1 MDADS
6 TKRIVL
12 VVGKTG
18 GHVFPALAVA
28 EAYRAQGGDVEILFV
43 CPDRKMVLEMIE
55 KRGYKTVT
63 IRASR
68 VAGGS
73 VKEKVTGLWNL
84 GLGLVDARRVL
95 KDFRPQ
101 VVVGFGSFLTPPMIF
116 AARSLGIL
124 TAVQEQNS
132 LPGLAN
138 RVSSRV
144 TDLNFLSFED
154 SRKHFP
160 RGKNL
165 VLGNPVRADVAAARV
180 EAEPPAPFT
189 LLILGG
195 SQGARF
201 LNTRLPKVVTRLL
214 EHRDLR
220 VIHQTGGSDYAM
232 VEKLFAG
239 YEDKVTVRDFFDDM
253 GDVYARTHLAI
264 CRSGAGV
271 LFELMTVGVPAL
283 FIPFPHAAG
292 NHQFFNAKALV
303 THGAALLMTE
313 DEYDARRVEEIVEEL
328 MDDPMLL
335 DGMRKKLHVLANPY
349 AAEQIVEALDE
360 AVAAKGRR
368 AR

>member
-1 MDADS
+1 MDARS
-6 TKRIVL
+6 KLRVVL

-28 EAYRAQGGDVEILFV
+28 EAFKAREPEVEILFV
-43 CPDRKMVLEMIE
+43 CPDRKLILEMIE
-55 KRGYKTVT
+55 KRGYKTIT

-73 VKEKVTGLWNL
+73 LKEKLTGLANL
-84 GLGLVDARRVL
+84 GLGLLDARRVL
-95 KDFRPQ
+95 KEFDPQ
-101 VVVGFGSFLTPPMIF
+101 AVVGFGSFLTPPMIL
-116 AARSLGIL
+116 AARSMGML

-154 SRKHFP
+154 SRKHFAH
-160 RGKNL
+160 GKSL
-165 VLGNPVRADVAAARV
+165 VLGNPVRADIVAARV
-180 EAEPPAPFT
+180 EEEPPPPFT

-232 VEKLFAG
+232 VEKLYAG
-239 YEDKVTVRDFFDDM
+239 YEDRVTVKDFFEDM
-253 GDVYARTHLAI
+253 GEVYARTHLAV

-271 LFELMTVGVPAL
+271 LFELVTVGVPAL

-292 NHQFFNAKALV
+292 NHQFLNAKALV
-303 THGAALLMTE
+303 THGAGLIMTE

-328 MDDPMLL
+328 MDDPTLL
-335 DGMRKKLHVLANPY
+335 DGMRRKLHVLANPY
-349 AAEQIVEALDE
+349 AAEQIVDALVQ
-360 AVAAKGRR
+360 AVANRQRR
-368 AR
+368 A

>member
-1 MDADS
+1 MRTDS
-6 TKRIVL
+6 PLRIVL

-28 EAYRAQGGDVEILFV
+28 EAFKARGEDVELLFV
-43 CPDRKMVLEMIE
+43 CPDRKLVTEMIE

-68 VAGGS
+68 VTGGS
-73 VKEKVTGLWNL
+73 VREKMEGLVNL
-84 GLGLVDARRVL
+84 GLGVLDARRVL
-95 KDFRPQ
+95 KEFKPHA
-101 VVVGFGSFLTPPMIF
+101 VVGFGSFLTPPMIL
-116 AARSLGIL
+116 AARGLGIL
-124 TAVQEQNS
+124 TAIQEQNS

-138 RVSSRV
+138 RLSGRV

-165 VLGNPVRADVAAARV
+165 VLGNPVRADIVAARA
-180 EAEPPAPFT
+180 ESEPPAPFT

-303 THGAALLMTE
+303 THNAGLIMTE
-313 DEYDARRVEEIVEEL
+313 DEFDERRLEEIIEEL
-328 MDDPMLL
+328 MDDPVLL
-335 DGMRKKLHVLANPY
+335 DAMRRKLHVLANPY
-349 AAEQIVEALDE
+349 AAEQIVEALVE
-360 AVAAKGRR
+360 AIAAHDRR

>member
-1 MDADS
+1 MQAES
-6 TKRIVL
+6 TRRIVL

-28 EAYRAQGGDVEILFV
+28 EAFRAAMPDVEILFV
-43 CPDRKMVLEMIE
+43 CPDRKLVLEMIE

-73 VKEKVTGLWNL
+73 LREKVEGLANL
-84 GLGLVDARRVL
+84 TLGMFDARRVL

-101 VVVGFGSFLTPPMIF
+101 AVVGFGSYLTPPMVF
-116 AARSLGIL
+116 AARSLGIF

-132 LPGLAN
+132 VPGLAN
-138 RVSSRV
+138 RLCSRF

-160 RGKNL
+160 HGKNL
-165 VLGNPVRADVAAARV
+165 VLGNPVRADVVAARV
-180 EAEPPAPFT
+180 ETEPPAPFT

-214 EHRDLR
+214 DRRELK
-220 VIHQTGGSDYAM
+220 VVHQTGGSDYAM
-232 VEKLFAG
+232 VEKLYAG
-239 YEDKVTVRDFFDDM
+239 YEDRVTVRDFFEDM
-253 GDVYARTHLAI
+253 GEIYAKAHLAI

-271 LFELMTVGVPAL
+271 LFELVTVGTPAL

-292 NHQFFNAKALV
+292 NHQFENAKALV
-303 THGAALLMTE
+303 THGAGLIMTE

-328 MDDPMLL
+328 MDDPQLL
-335 DGMRKKLHVLANPY
+335 DAMRRKLRVLANPY
-349 AAEQIVEALDE
+349 AAEQIVEALND
-360 AVAAKGRR
+360 ALAARSRR
-368 AR
+368 AS